1 MQNLEVG
8 ICSVSEYEC
17 IYIDNKHAMNN
28 IGLVLTIVNLVIAQ
42 IIALCNDESIPIRRI
57 SINPLR
63 EKYEELIDFR
73 RISLAKVKS
82 RSGKVENQ

>member
-42 IIALCNDESIPIRRI
+42 IIALCND
-57 SINPLR
+57 
-63 EKYEELIDFR
+63 
-73 RISLAKVKS
+73 
-82 RSGKVENQ
+82 